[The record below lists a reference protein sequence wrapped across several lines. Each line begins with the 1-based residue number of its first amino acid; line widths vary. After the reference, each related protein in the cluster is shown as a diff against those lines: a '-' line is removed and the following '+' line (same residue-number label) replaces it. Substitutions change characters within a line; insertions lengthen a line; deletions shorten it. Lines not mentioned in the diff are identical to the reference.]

1 MKILL
6 FHVCWGCPGGMG
18 LYQKAHCQKD
28 ASSYPLPHPWSKA
41 DRVPLSSTAT
51 IYVVAVLWLWTLCP
65 TKTTPI
71 KPQCAVYLAVSARA
85 FTSLCANIGSKSQRG
100 GVWHVGLQRSA
111 PKPAVRVSAT
121 WAWQCFHIAQLLIFQ
136 ILCLGSNPTKY
147 DSICQHSYLMT
158 SVCLAGQPI
167 SYSCY
172 QVE

>member
-1 MKILL
+1 MC
-6 FHVCWGCPGGMG
+6 VGDVQVAWGCTKKLIAKKMLP
-18 LYQKAHCQKD
+18 HT
-28 ASSYPLPHPWSKA
+28 PLPHPRSKA
-41 DRVPLSSTAT
+41 NRVPLSSTAT

-121 WAWQCFHIAQLLIFQ
+121 
-136 ILCLGSNPTKY
+136 
-147 DSICQHSYLMT
+147 
-158 SVCLAGQPI
+158 
-167 SYSCY
+167 
-172 QVE
+172 